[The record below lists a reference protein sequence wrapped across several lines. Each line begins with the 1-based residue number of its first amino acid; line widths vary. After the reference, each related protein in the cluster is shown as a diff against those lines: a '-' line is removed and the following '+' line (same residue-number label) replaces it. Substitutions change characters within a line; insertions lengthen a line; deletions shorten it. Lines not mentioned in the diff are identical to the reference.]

1 MKNYLYLAILGLF
14 AASTL
19 VASGHSDHKEHK
31 KEEHKKEEHE
41 KKEHE
46 KKEHE
51 KKEHEKK

>member
-1 MKNYLYLAILGLF
+1 MKKYLYLAILGLF